1 MIRVALL
8 ATVAAALAVPAMA
21 GAPTAPTQTTASRPE
36 DKVVCRFVNTTGS
49 RLSREKEC
57 KTRADWNR
65 ESDETADDI
74 DRQRDRAT
82 GEATNAP
89 H

>member
-1 MIRVALL
+1 MIRVTLL
-8 ATVAAALAVPAMA
+8 AAVAAAVAVPAIA
-21 GAPTAPTQTTASRPE
+21 GAPTGQTQTTAAKPA

-57 KTRADWNR
+57 HTRAEWNR
-65 ESDETADDI
+65 QSEDTADDI